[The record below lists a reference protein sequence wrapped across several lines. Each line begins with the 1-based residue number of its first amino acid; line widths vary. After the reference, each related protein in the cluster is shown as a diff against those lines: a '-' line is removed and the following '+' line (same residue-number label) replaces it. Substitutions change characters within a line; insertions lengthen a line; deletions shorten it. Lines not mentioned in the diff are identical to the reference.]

1 LRLISRLSST
11 RYGPRMAAD
20 RPDRGAVATWIWM
33 TCLSSS
39 PICEYTRDMG
49 ATPSSRGN
57 LDNLQWYKVLHFNL
71 DNGASPFLA
80 LRAIIERGDG
90 ARLNL
95 TIRTAHML
103 IAPAM

>member
-1 LRLISRLSST
+1 
-11 RYGPRMAAD
+11 
-20 RPDRGAVATWIWM
+20 M

-71 DNGASPFLA
+71 DNGVEGAMKFGMLGYA
-80 LRAIIERGDG
+80 YGHCGTWMTWVRRHDG
-90 ARLNL
+90 VGKPVDGTEKITRW
-95 TIRTAHML
+95 RV
-103 IAPAM
+103 

>member
-1 LRLISRLSST
+1 
-11 RYGPRMAAD
+11 
-20 RPDRGAVATWIWM
+20 M

-71 DNGASPFLA
+71 DNGDGDQHHGITVQVDASTC
-80 LRAIIERGDG
+80 
-90 ARLNL
+90 ARW
-95 TIRTAHML
+95 
-103 IAPAM
+103 